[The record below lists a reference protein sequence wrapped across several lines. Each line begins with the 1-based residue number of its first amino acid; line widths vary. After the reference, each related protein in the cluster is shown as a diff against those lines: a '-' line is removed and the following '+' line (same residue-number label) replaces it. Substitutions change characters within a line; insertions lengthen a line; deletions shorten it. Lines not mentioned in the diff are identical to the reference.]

1 MTQCGGDE
9 ALHWS
14 AGKGSICYESWR
26 GANGAILHNNAL
38 LCTFSTRL
46 REHNIHRCWQLNNRC
61 TQKNV
66 IFLLNSIMLTQ
77 LWILNLQE
85 MDYRGCMSWRHANKW
100 HEDIHLAVSACA
112 RVCEDCKIYG
122 ESCRGGLGGSY
133 VGDLIKNLVCKNRKA
148 KAIHFCAKRHHE
160 SDQQEKTNAERRGCL
175 MHAVLN
181 NGGPTAA
188 MEETCTL
195 PGIWIIDNPNT
206 TTVWGLVSVYINIKY
221 ILWILERRRASDSW
235 RVSSKPLAGLQ
246 RVPLQWD
253 TQGRYAARLPASE
266 AQ

>member
-1 MTQCGGDE
+1 MVERVIKVVTVGDGANTKQKTFSHLVYYCRFFENRGFFTTRRCVNRWPPSLGMMWTMKPRPRMRGWQSGHSIKILSGNMTQCGGDE

-112 RVCEDCKIYG
+112 RVCEDCKIYS
-122 ESCRGGLGGSY
+122 ESCRGGLEGSY
-133 VGDLIKNLVCKNRKA
+133 VGDLIKNLVCKNKKA
-148 KAIHFCAKRHHE
+148 KAIHFCANRHHE

-175 MHAVLN
+175 MHA
-181 NGGPTAA
+181 
-188 MEETCTL
+188 
-195 PGIWIIDNPNT
+195 
-206 TTVWGLVSVYINIKY
+206 
-221 ILWILERRRASDSW
+221 
-235 RVSSKPLAGLQ
+235 
-246 RVPLQWD
+246 
-253 TQGRYAARLPASE
+253 
-266 AQ
+266 